1 MGADG
6 DNLKECLRNE
16 MLFPQKQCFQNR
28 NASMCIRGKKP
39 PANTKKN
46 AKSKSNKSAASNTPT
61 AQTPKQEKAPAEKPN
76 EKLKEKE
83 DKKEAN
89 MGENILAK
97 PMDNTPVKEGEAK
110 PKTPLHIKVPPPRV
124 MKAKRPM
131 HEKRDAHDPEYK
143 TLELDISEWESVKIM
158 KRSEI
163 DNKEN
168 EGNAPVEKKNV
179 EAVEAAA

>member
-28 NASMCIRGKKP
+28 NA
-39 PANTKKN
+39 T
-46 AKSKSNKSAASNTPT
+46 ASNTPT